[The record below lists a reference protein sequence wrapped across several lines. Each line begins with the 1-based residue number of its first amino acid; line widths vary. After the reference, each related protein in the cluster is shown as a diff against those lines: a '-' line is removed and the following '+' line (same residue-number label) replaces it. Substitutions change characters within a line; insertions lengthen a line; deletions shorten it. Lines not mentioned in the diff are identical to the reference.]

1 MAFKIVFYHSIMNNL
16 LLNKLARMIAVVVFL
31 IALAINIKVTLDDPF
46 LMLTEGVLAQISD
59 SDGSITSSSSSKDD
73 DGETLDVRQ
82 GYSWRKQADLATT
95 SYTETDTTS
104 FKIGS
109 EISFDSRGGMS
120 LNFGGETITES
131 SASKTTTYNW
141 IDCCNPSNSD
151 SACNFGS
158 ENKHHNCVTY

>member
-1 MAFKIVFYHSIMNNL
+1 
-16 LLNKLARMIAVVVFL
+16 MIAVVVFL
-31 IALAINIKVTLDDPF
+31 VALAINIKMTLDDPF
-46 LMLTEGVLAQISD
+46 RMLTEEVLAQISD
-59 SDGSITSSSSSKDD
+59 SDGLITLPSTSEKDD
-73 DGETLDVRQ
+73 DKEETLDVRQ

-95 SYTETDTTS
+95 SYTETDATS

>member
-1 MAFKIVFYHSIMNNL
+1 MNNL
-16 LLNKLARMIAVVVFL
+16 LLSKLVKNVCCCCVSHCTSNKH
-31 IALAINIKVTLDDPF
+31 KVTLDDPF

-120 LNFGGETITES
+120 LNFGSETIIES

-141 IDCCNPSNSD
+141 IDCCNPSNSE

-158 ENKHHNCVTY
+158 ENKHHNCVTYYINPTFERVN